1 MRRPTFFE
9 GVGVAFGA
17 SLFGGV
23 LHGALSGLF
32 FGVWPLQLL
41 ITAMALGYLLYL
53 LSRTQE
59 RVGRVSALLLWAL
72 VSVTTWLIGLP
83 LPLYLLLQL
92 GLIWLVRS
100 LYFYSSL
107 FCALADL
114 GLTALG
120 LAAAVWAMFQTGNLF
135 LAIWCFFLLQA
146 LFVAIPASLE
156 RKSVKGTV
164 NTEDSFQHAR
174 RAAET
179 ALRKLSS
186 AQ

>member
-1 MRRPTFFE
+1 MKRPTFFE

-17 SLFGGV
+17 SLLGGI

-32 FGVWPLQLL
+32 FGAWPLYMLL
-41 ITAMALGYLLYL
+41 TAIALGYLLYL
-53 LSRTQE
+53 LSRSQE
-59 RVGRVSALLLWAL
+59 RVGRVSTLLLWSLISA
-72 VSVTTWLIGLP
+72 TAWLLGLP

-120 LAAAVWAMFQTGNLF
+120 LAAALWALFQSGNLF

-146 LFVAIPASLE
+146 LFVAIPASLD
-156 RKSVKGTV
+156 RQGKSQQAE
-164 NTEDSFQHAR
+164 EDSFQHAR
-174 RAAET
+174 RAAEA
-179 ALRKLSS
+179 ALHKLTSV
-186 AQ
+186 Q